1 MFINGE
7 SKSSKNSIT
16 LLLSRILSSIM
27 ALPFVDKSTNL
38 ARVTGAVTVS
48 SGTVTTVTN
57 LTNIDGYS
65 GQQMMR
71 QMSVST
77 WCVAVRDRIS

>member
-7 SKSSKNSIT
+7 SKSSKNDI
-16 LLLSRILSSIM
+16 LFLLSRILSSLVS
-27 ALPFVDKSTNL
+27 LPFVDKSGNT
-38 ARVTGAVTVS
+38 ARI
-48 SGTVTTVTN
+48 SGTVSVSGTTTTNVTT

-71 QMSVST
+71 QISVST
-77 WCVAVRDRIS
+77 WCAAVRDRIS